1 MKHSKYTLATNIQSV
16 HSDAHGVLFLGDHG
30 DCDGDKDCMEG
41 LKCGIDN
48 CPAGLNFD
56 ASDDCCFDPDPKP
69 TTKKSN
75 DPETTTQGSK
85 DSDPTS
91 PQPHQEPVLSVK
103 QHQLT
108 AIVIATVNAID

>member
-1 MKHSKYTLATNIQSV
+1 
-16 HSDAHGVLFLGDHG
+16 
-30 DCDGDKDCMEG
+30 MEG

-75 DPETTTQGSK
+75 DPETTTQGSN
-85 DSDPTS
+85 DSDPTT
-91 PQPHQEPVLSVK
+91 PQPPKPVLSVK
-103 QHQLT
+103 ILHQLT
-108 AIVIATVNAID
+108 AIVIATAIASNCNCNCD